1 MPDKKKYL
9 LRYWK
14 FLSLS
19 QELRYSHTF
28 PHLDPVEERL
38 LNMLSY
44 FWNEGKKITV
54 MQAMRLPNT
63 ISSTTVHRRLKSLQI
78 KGLIEL
84 KVTHIDNRIKNILS
98 TQLTQ
103 RYFDTLGRALIAAN
117 IEPSNSNVFEY

>member
-1 MPDKKKYL
+1 MSDNKKYL
-9 LRYWK
+9 LKYWK

-19 QELRYSHTF
+19 QELSAGKTF
-28 PHLDPVEERL
+28 PHLDPVEEHL
-38 LNMLSY
+38 LKMLSY
-44 FWNEGKKITV
+44 FWNDGKKITV
-54 MQAMRLPNT
+54 MQAMRLPNI
-63 ISSTTVHRRLKSLQI
+63 ISNTTVHRRLKSLQM

-84 KVTHIDNRIKNILS
+84 KASNSDNRIKNILS